1 MQESIHTV
9 KPLIFLSSES
19 VKEHGDEIVIPRFL
33 FESWLEHFPKGI
45 PMLTNMT
52 SIDTGISRIVC
63 IGSSEVGNHVYAPS
77 WILEQLG
84 ATDDAMVSL
93 QPCITEMPFATKICL
108 RPLDNAAYHTD
119 LRNVFEQYL
128 DMFHV
133 LEEGTTLS
141 VPLEELGG
149 FEINAFIE
157 RMEPT
162 PRCRLGGEV
171 IIEFLEPLG
180 GIPEHEQ
187 PVEQESVEQAP
198 VEQAPVLQT
207 QAVGGSGGS
216 GSMTKEEFAA
226 SWSKRFKE
234 LQPNA

>member
-1 MQESIHTV
+1 
-9 KPLIFLSSES
+9 
-19 VKEHGDEIVIPRFL
+19 
-33 FESWLEHFPKGI
+33 
-45 PMLTNMT
+45 
-52 SIDTGISRIVC
+52 
-63 IGSSEVGNHVYAPS
+63 
-77 WILEQLG
+77 
-84 ATDDAMVSL
+84 
-93 QPCITEMPFATKICL
+93 
-108 RPLDNAAYHTD
+108 
-119 LRNVFEQYL
+119 
-128 DMFHV
+128 MFHV

-180 GIPEHEQ
+180 GIPEHEP
-187 PVEQESVEQAP
+187 PVEQEP
-198 VEQAPVLQT
+198 VEQVGEQPPVEQVQT
-207 QAVGGSGGS
+207 QAVGGA